1 MADEV
6 VFKDQDGNEIPVA
19 TVPATIEEI
28 KESFAQRRGIEVPPQ
43 LLPDTGTVFSI
54 NGVMYK
60 VTYVNTGKTRF
71 SASPVL

>member
-6 VFKDQDGNEIPVA
+6 IFKDQEGNEIPVA
-19 TVPATIEEI
+19 TVSATPDEI
-28 KESFAQRRGIEVPPQ
+28 KESLAPKQGIPQ
-43 LLPDTGTVFSI
+43 LLPDTGTIFSI

-71 SASPVL
+71 SASPIL

>member
-6 VFKDQDGNEIPVA
+6 IFKDQEGNEIPIA
-19 TVPATIEEI
+19 TVSATPEEI
-28 KESFAQRRGIEVPPQ
+28 KESLAPKQVIIPQ

-71 SASPVL
+71 SASPIL